1 MTTKST
7 TPDTTLGDRDGSACC
22 GTQASATGAVAERPA
37 ATSPCCGTTADADS
51 SGGCCGSHAK
61 QEAIKSGAGCCG

>member
-1 MTTKST
+1 MTTEST
-7 TPDTTLGDRDGSACC
+7 TQATLGDPKGSACC
-22 GTQASATGAVAERPA
+22 SSQASATVAVTERSA
-37 ATSPCCGTTADADS
+37 SGSPCCGTTAEADS

>member
-1 MTTKST
+1 MTTET
-7 TPDTTLGDRDGSACC
+7 TTQTTLGDPEASACC
-22 GTQASATGAVAERPA
+22 GSQPSATVAVTERSA
-37 ATSPCCGTTADADS
+37 AASPCCGTTAEADS